1 MNTRGRNMCQNY
13 TKDLFLNGPATHSV
27 EVLLAQFKSTFI
39 VKYWNAAQI
48 HRDVFSLSFGAYS
61 IGYQHFPIRK
71 IASPVLHID
80 FTLQLKEQQENAEF
94 GLNMHFLWFAR
105 YLPGKYLPM
114 AFFVSNFLWENFF
127 VSYSLINS
135 ICKIDIWR
143 IYIYIN
149 MYIDELLTELRYF
162 LKAKLLIFWHYQETS
177 FDVWIANEH
186 TILGLDYIIISLQL
200 RPRD

>member
-1 MNTRGRNMCQNY
+1 MVMNTRGRNMCQNY

-94 GLNMHFLWFAR
+94 GLNMHFL
-105 YLPGKYLPM
+105 
-114 AFFVSNFLWENFF
+114 
-127 VSYSLINS
+127 
-135 ICKIDIWR
+135 
-143 IYIYIN
+143 
-149 MYIDELLTELRYF
+149 
-162 LKAKLLIFWHYQETS
+162 
-177 FDVWIANEH
+177 
-186 TILGLDYIIISLQL
+186 
-200 RPRD
+200 